1 MQIIDTTFFINELY
15 IPLAVATVSGSASAA
30 TPNNN
35 GVLNSLIVEVE
46 KDILLS
52 ALGLTNYN
60 LLQTALAD
68 LPNADQK
75 WKDLVN
81 GKEYGEYIW
90 EGLKSPKGCLVNG
103 IYYTFIYQN
112 SEYLTA
118 LGVSKPNTE
127 NAVNV
132 SPFAKLANSWQKFTN
147 KYQGGCLLN
156 PLTSMSNGY
165 SFVDWYGA
173 QENVQRSLYQYLND
187 NAVTYGFDASKFQ
200 TFDDNV
206 NSFGL

>member
-1 MQIIDTTFFINELY
+1 MQIVDTSFFINELY
-15 IPLAVATVSGSASAA
+15 IPLAVATVSGSVSTT

-35 GVLNSLIVEVE
+35 GVLNSLIIEVE
-46 KDILLS
+46 KDILLN

-60 LLQTALAD
+60 LLQTALVD

-81 GKEYGEYIW
+81 GKDYGDYQW
-90 EGLKSPKGCLVNG
+90 EGLNSPKGCLVYAV
-103 IYYTFIYQN
+103 YYTFIHQN
-112 SEYLTA
+112 AEQLTA
-118 LGVSKPNTE
+118 IGVTKVNSE

-156 PLTSMSNGY
+156 PLTSMSVDY
-165 SFVDWYGA
+165 SFVDWYGT

>member
-1 MQIIDTTFFINELY
+1 MQIIDTTFFVNEFY
-15 IPLAVATVSGSASAA
+15 IPLANTPIQGMASQV
-30 TPNNN
+30 TPNNG
-35 GVLNSLIVEVE
+35 GVLGSLIQEVE
-46 KDILLS
+46 KDVLLS
-52 ALGLTNYN
+52 ALGLANYK
-60 LLQTALAD
+60 LLQTALVD
-68 LPNADQK
+68 LPSADQK

-81 GKEYGEYIW
+81 GKEYGDYLW
-90 EGLKSPKGCLVNG
+90 EGLNSPKGCLVNAC
-103 IYYTFIYQN
+103 YYTFIHQN

-132 SPFAKLANSWQKFTN
+132 SPFAKLANSWQTFTN

-165 SFVDWYGA
+165 SFVDWYGT

-187 NAVTYGFDASKFQ
+187 NAVTYGFEASKFQ
-200 TFDDNV
+200 VFDDNV

>member
-1 MQIIDTTFFINELY
+1 MQIIDTTFFINEFY
-15 IPLAVATVSGSASAA
+15 IPLANTPVSGMTSQV
-30 TPNNN
+30 TPNNS
-35 GVLNSLIVEVE
+35 GVLNSLIQEVE
-46 KDILLS
+46 KDVLLN
-52 ALGLTNYN
+52 ALGLANYK
-60 LLQTALAD
+60 LLQTALVD

-81 GKEYGEYIW
+81 GKEYGDYIW
-90 EGLKSPKGCLVNG
+90 EGLNSSKGCLVNA
-103 IYYTFIYQN
+103 IYYTFIHQN

-132 SPFAKLANSWQKFTN
+132 SPFAKLANSWQRFTN

-156 PLTSMSNGY
+156 PLTSISSDY
-165 SFVDWYGA
+165 SFIDYYGV

>member
-1 MQIIDTTFFINELY
+1 MQIIDTSFFINELY
-15 IPLAVATVSGSASAA
+15 IPLASLGLSGSSSQA

-46 KDILLS
+46 EDVLLS
-52 ALGLTNYN
+52 ALGLVNYN
-60 LLQTALAD
+60 LLQNALID
-68 LPNADQK
+68 LPNAGQI

-81 GKEYGEYIW
+81 GKNYDSYRW
-90 EGLKSPKGCLVNG
+90 EGLKNSKGCLAYA
-103 IYYTFIYQN
+103 IYYTFLHQN
-112 SEYLTA
+112 SDQLTA
-118 LGVSKPNTE
+118 VGVSKINTE

-156 PLTSMSNGY
+156 PITSISKGY
-165 SFVDWYGA
+165 SFIDWYGT

-187 NAVTYGFDASKFQ
+187 NAELYSFDVSKFQ